1 MGVAGSV
8 AGRLGF
14 VASVPSRFVAALV
27 WFGKNEN
34 EKRNKMTLFTR
45 RAVYAVQTGAAM
57 GAGGQWRGERR
68 RGAGS
73 RLQVAVCAERQF
85 LIDFVTRSNRLRAA
99 RRLSKQKGKRNGKSL
114 GTVHT
119 VGRDRLAREG

>member
-45 RAVYAVQTGAAM
+45 RASLRCANRRSNGGRRAV
-57 GAGGQWRGERR
+57 ERR
-68 RGAGS
+68 KEKRSGQ
-73 RLQVAVCAERQF
+73 QVAGCCVC
-85 LIDFVTRSNRLRAA
+85 
-99 RRLSKQKGKRNGKSL
+99 
-114 GTVHT
+114 
-119 VGRDRLAREG
+119 